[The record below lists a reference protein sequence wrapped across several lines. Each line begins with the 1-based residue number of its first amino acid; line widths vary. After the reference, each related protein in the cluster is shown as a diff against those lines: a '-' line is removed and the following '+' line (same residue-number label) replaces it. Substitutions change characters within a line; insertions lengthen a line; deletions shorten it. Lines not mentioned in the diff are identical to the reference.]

1 MAPSALSVLCL
12 CTGGIYVLY
21 LRFTCLPH
29 ALPHKSLP
37 VLAGPSNTSLQV
49 FGDDMKE
56 KDEAGKYR
64 AKQPG
69 FPFQQSRQCVKRQC
83 VKRGKGKYCTNMAA
97 VPILFQFQ
105 L

>member
-1 MAPSALSVLCL
+1 M
-12 CTGGIYVLY
+12 Y

-49 FGDDMKE
+49 FGDDTKE

-69 FPFQQSRQCVKRQC
+69 FPFQQSRQY
-83 VKRGKGKYCTNMAA
+83 VKRGKGKYNKNIAA
-97 VPILFQFQ
+97 IQILFQFQ